1 MIYRAGTAPLALVSS
16 SLLVAVLAC
25 NFPSV
30 ELPPPG
36 GEAPSQPSESV
47 ATAPEATPT
56 PELVMLD
63 ACSLLSQDEVES
75 ILGGP
80 MEEPD
85 GSSTGSCGYRSG
97 TSMISIS
104 AAQGEEAK
112 DFVLLGPVLIA
123 FLLSEDSDEAKLLE
137 QLRVDAAGLSVGEL
151 FRRSLPIYEVT
162 PLRFQPLPEL
172 GDEVYWSW
180 GSMDPEGSI
189 KSGTLVRF
197 DGDTYLSCLVF
208 APDENTARQAAER
221 MIALAAERLPARF
234 SVTEDGT
241 IKLQYGSTPEPSVVP
256 P

>member
-1 MIYRAGTAPLALVSS
+1 MIYRAGTARLALVSS

-25 NFPSV
+25 NFPSIG
-30 ELPPPG
+30 LPPPA

-63 ACSLLSQDEVES
+63 ACSLLSQDEVTL

-80 MEEPD
+80 VGDPD
-85 GSSTGSCGYRSG
+85 GSSSGSCSYRSG
-97 TSMISIS
+97 TLLVAIV

-112 DFVLLGPVLIA
+112 DTVLGGPAIIA

-137 QLRVDAAGLSVGEL
+137 QLGADALGLSVGEL

-162 PLRFQPLPEL
+162 PLRFQALPEL

-189 KSGTLVRF
+189 KSGTLVRI

-221 MIALAAERLPARF
+221 MVALAAERLPARF

-241 IKLQYGSTPEPSVVP
+241 TEFHDGSTPEPSIAP
-256 P
+256 